1 MFNSNSR
8 FQFPYLNRRGND
20 LEDEEIPMRV
30 CIRQYKTR
38 HRAFCENGKKKVRA

>member
-8 FQFPYLNRRGND
+8 FQFPYLNCRGNG
-20 LEDEEIPMRV
+20 LEDGEIPCV

-38 HRAFCENGKKKVRA
+38 HRAFCGNGKKKMRA